1 MGKRFEGN
9 CDAAPDYQIPPD
21 LLRHGCNLGYARDR
35 CDFAKQSQSD
45 ATTFVIAGVE
55 GPKILIRWALERD
68 HLPVAVGEFE
78 VAGRPAAN
86 PIEAQAAAYVSI
98 YRERL
103 S

>member
-1 MGKRFEGN
+1 MGKRFDGC
-9 CDAAPDYQIPPD
+9 CDAAPLYVIPPE
-21 LLRHGCNLGYARDR
+21 LLRDGCNLGYARGK

-45 ATTFVIAGVE
+45 ATTFVIARADNSSV
-55 GPKILIRWALERD
+55 LVRWALERD
-68 HLPVAVGEFE
+68 HLPVAVGEFA
-78 VAGRPAAN
+78 VANQPPTN